1 MRRFALTIVVGL
13 LAPAALARAD
23 GPHKQAAPVDMSSIV
38 HGRPHAGQP
47 LEIDVTVTPRIDVS
61 SLHVSLVAA
70 EGLSLDTPTAEQSFG
85 HTAAHQARK
94 LTLQV
99 TPRTSG
105 MQLLSVIAEIRGVEN
120 GATRRTNTIELLVDA
135 GSAAQKG
142 TGRKPSVT
150 DATGQRIQSMRGVT
164 R

>member
-1 MRRFALTIVVGL
+1 MIVVGL
-13 LAPAALARAD
+13 LAPVAFVRAD
-23 GPHKQAAPVDMSSIV
+23 GPHKQVAPVDISSIV
-38 HGRPHAGQP
+38 HGTPHAGQL
-47 LEIDVTVTPRIDVS
+47 LEIEVTVTPRIDVS
-61 SLHVSLVAA
+61 SLHVSLVAD
-70 EGLSLDTPTAEQSFG
+70 EGLSLDASAAEQSFG

-105 MQLLSVIAEIRGVEN
+105 MQLLSVIAEIGGVEN
-120 GATRRTNTIELLVDA
+120 GATRRTNTIELLVDP
-135 GSAAQKG
+135 GSATQKS